1 MGQVKLEFLRKR
13 GDSPKPS
20 LFPSV
25 LTTGFSDSPR
35 EIDITSF
42 CSSYTVTKKSAWN
55 NIAEDSARSTF
66 SGSLGYSYSVK
77 HNTVYAQVNWFY
89 ILPKNVPIFF

>member
-1 MGQVKLEFLRKR
+1 MMWQVKLGFLRKR
-13 GDSPKPS
+13 EGDSPKPS

-42 CSSYTVTKKSAWN
+42 CSSYTVTEKSAWN
-55 NIAEDSARSTF
+55 NIAEDYAQSTF
-66 SGSLGYSYSVK
+66 SGILVYSYSRK
-77 HNTVYAQVNWFY
+77 T
-89 ILPKNVPIFF
+89 